1 MTFDELWKQVKGL
14 PDAAIMQVPNILSP
28 DTKNKLVQK
37 SPEEIG
43 SIVSAAIDEVNRGS
57 VATVDTLVRK
67 RL

>member
-14 PDAAIMQVPNILSP
+14 PDAAIKQVPNIISP

-43 SIVSAAIDEVNRGS
+43 SIVSAAIDEINQGS